1 MDSGA
6 SPTSACARTRG
17 SNCAVMT
24 RGRTH
29 RRKRRRREGKRRFLS
44 AWELRTVARS
54 LKGPPRE
61 VGIAGAR
68 WSVARIHRFLRKRFG
83 IKLSP
88 RYSVRRLRQAK
99 IRIKLT
105 RAREPRL
112 SPRALAELRRAL
124 RRPPSAFGLAGD
136 RWSRHRIALLIERRF
151 KRRFTPAYAGRV
163 ARRLRGHGLGPS
175 TERRLT
181 LAQAHLLQQMLLGPP
196 PPDHAAL
203 TRRDVALLIER
214 RFGVRYH
221 SQSIPALLRRWKITY
236 ICSPAPVGD
245 PRPNTEQLNALARAL
260 KSPPA
265 LSGIAAPRWNQRT
278 IASWLDQHSALRY
291 PIRGLYRRLN
301 RWGVFPN
308 RAAVGGACALTLH
321 QREEVKKVMAAPPRQ
336 CGYCARRWS
345 RASVA
350 RLILDRFGICYSPA
364 SIPHLLRSLG
374 VSLRAV
380 RSVPNA
386 RASSPAS
393 GAHQLTA
400 TDVSHP
406 PRPRLPH
413 PRPASSHLASAGAC
427 CSRRVSRRAS

>member
-1 MDSGA
+1 M
-6 SPTSACARTRG
+6 RG
-17 SNCAVMT
+17 S
-24 RGRTH
+24 RTH
-29 RRKRRRREGKRRFLS
+29 GRKRRRREHKRRFLS
-44 AWELRTVARS
+44 ARELRSVANS

-83 IKLSP
+83 IELSP

-99 IRIKLT
+99 IRIKLK

-112 SPRALAELRRAL
+112 SSRALATLGQAL
-124 RRPPSAFGLAGD
+124 RRPPSAFGLAGE
-136 RWSRHRIALLIERRF
+136 RWSRQRIALLIERRF
-151 KRRFTPAYAGRV
+151 KRRFTPAYAGRL

-181 LAQAHLLQQMLLGPP
+181 LAQAQLLRRMLLGPP
-196 PPDHAAL
+196 PPDRATL
-203 TRRDVALLIER
+203 TRTEVALLIER

-221 SQSIPALLRRWKITY
+221 SQSIPALLRRWKIMY
-236 ICSPAPVGD
+236 ICAPTPVGD
-245 PRPNTEQLNALARAL
+245 PRPNAEQLNALARAL

-278 IASWLDQHSALRY
+278 IASWLEQHCALCY

-308 RAAVGGACALTLH
+308 RAAVGGRCALTRH
-321 QREEVKKVMAAPPRQ
+321 QREEVKNVMAAPPHQ

-345 RASVA
+345 RALVA

-374 VSLRAV
+374 ITLRAV

-386 RASSPAS
+386 GASSLAS

-400 TDVSHP
+400 TASISSTP
-406 PRPRLPH
+406 PSSAA
-413 PRPASSHLASAGAC
+413 PAA
-427 CSRRVSRRAS
+427 